1 MTAQPMCHHL
11 LIKWTFLWSL
21 LSMVKGS
28 SMLVAPTSPSLEAG
42 TQFIHLPGATVSA
55 GVPEEMP
62 TTTQKT
68 HIPIF
73 LPNVFQVLGK
83 FIYYCPGLPSSEA
96 P

>member
-1 MTAQPMCHHL
+1 MVPVVHGEGQQHVGCSNFSIPGGRD
-11 LIKWTFLWSL
+11 SL
-21 LSMVKGS
+21 
-28 SMLVAPTSPSLEAG
+28 
-42 TQFIHLPGATVSA
+42 IHLPGTTVSA